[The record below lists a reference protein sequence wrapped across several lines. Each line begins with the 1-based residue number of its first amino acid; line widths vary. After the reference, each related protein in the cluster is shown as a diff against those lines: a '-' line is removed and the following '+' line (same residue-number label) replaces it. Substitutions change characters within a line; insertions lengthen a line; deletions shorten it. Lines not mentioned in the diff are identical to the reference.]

1 MPLIPYQWTPTE
13 DVGEASLTK
22 FGMSADGD
30 LELMAPSKRL
40 ELPYQYA
47 EPKKDRPKLAVAI
60 LDRSPSMN
68 WQLEAGKNNTNYV
81 PWGDKSKWHYLLWGW
96 FAMTNDM
103 IESGSADCIDNDA
116 ILYATD
122 SERHTIVTTSNL
134 NLSVDGFSKTLRER
148 KKPLIL
154 T

>member
-1 MPLIPYQWTPTE
+1 
-13 DVGEASLTK
+13 
-22 FGMSADGD
+22 
-30 LELMAPSKRL
+30 
-40 ELPYQYA
+40 
-47 EPKKDRPKLAVAI
+47 
-60 LDRSPSMN
+60 
-68 WQLEAGKNNTNYV
+68 
-81 PWGDKSKWHYLLWGW
+81 
-96 FAMTNDM
+96 MTNDM

-122 SERHTIVTTSNL
+122 SERHRSVTTSNL